1 MPRSKSERGDKRG
14 WGGREEEEEEGREMQ
29 IMRGRNRQLE
39 GKVSGKRKQIGEKV
53 VARLRGTM
61 GEFND
66 GRAGTE
72 KGTRSQ

>member
-14 WGGREEEEEEGREMQ
+14 WGGSEEGEEEEGREMQ
-29 IMRGRNRQLE
+29 IMRGRNRQSE

-61 GEFND
+61 ED
-66 GRAGTE
+66 GKRDTE
-72 KGTRSQ
+72 TVSG